1 VARSLWHYDRRK
13 HRFRLPHDAQAEV
26 TMSDYKLFSG
36 DSHVSEPPD
45 LWTQRIDRKYAY
57 RAPYV
62 ETREKDGK
70 RQDFMIYEGFPPH
83 PVSIGLAAAAA
94 GTDGDKGQFQVR
106 ANKYADALP
115 GGWDPVARL
124 RDQDIDGVDG
134 EVLHPTLGFRM
145 FWLRDPNLQHAVF
158 RAYNDWLADYIS
170 HDRRRLVGL
179 ALITIEDIGAA
190 VAEIRRAAKA
200 GHKGIMIALAPPAER
215 PYSHPMYDPVWA
227 EAQEHGLPVVL
238 HAITGAQES
247 RLSIAYWNPDMTI
260 YPVVRHQEAERSFAH
275 ILCSGVLERFP
286 KLRVISAENGIDW
299 IPASLARMDRAMTFG
314 TRALQVE
321 VWPTK
326 LSLKPSEY
334 FRRQCYVGFI
344 DEPEAVPMR
353 HSIGLDNLMW
363 ASDYPHFASTWP
375 KSQDFV
381 AKATADVTPAEK
393 RKLVRD
399 NALAVFNVT

>member
-1 VARSLWHYDRRK
+1 M
-13 HRFRLPHDAQAEV
+13 
-26 TMSDYKLFSG
+26 TDYPIFSG

-45 LWTQRIDRKYAY
+45 LWNKRIVRKYAY

-94 GTDGDKGQFQVR
+94 GKDGDKSLFQVR
-106 ANKYADALP
+106 ANRYEDALP

-124 RDQDIDGVDG
+124 KDQDIDGVEG

-145 FWLRDPNLQHAVF
+145 FWLHDHGLQRAVF
-158 RAYNDWLADYIS
+158 RAYNDWLAEYAS
-170 HDRRRLVGL
+170 HDRKRLVGL
-179 ALITIEDIGAA
+179 ALISIHDIPKAIE
-190 VAEIRRAAKA
+190 EIRRAAKL
-200 GHKGIMIALAPPAER
+200 GHRGLMIALSPPAGQ
-215 PYSHPMYDPVWA
+215 PYSSPMYDPIWA
-227 EAQEHGLPVVL
+227 EAQELGLPIVL
-238 HAITGAQES
+238 HSITGSEES

-260 YPVVRHQEAERSFAH
+260 YPVVRHQEAERTLAH
-275 ILCSGVLERFP
+275 LLCSGVLERFP
-286 KLRVISAENGIDW
+286 RLKFVSAENGIDW
-299 IPASLARMDRAMTFG
+299 MPASLARMDRAMTFG

-326 LSLKPSEY
+326 LTMKPSEY
-334 FRRQCYVGFI
+334 FRRQVFVGFI

-353 HSIGLDNLMW
+353 REIGIDNLMW

-375 KSQDFV
+375 KSREFV
-381 AKATADVTPAEK
+381 TKATAGVDVAERK
-393 RKLVRD
+393 KLVRD
-399 NALAVFNVT
+399 NARQLFNVG